1 MILVIDVGNTNIT
14 FGVYESKKLVTTFR
28 MTSRTMRTSDEY
40 GTEILA
46 MLQNNQIDRRKVG
59 GAIIASVVPKVMH
72 ALIGAVVRYLH
83 TEPLIVGSG
92 IKTGIKITS
101 ENPKEIGP
109 DRIVDLYA
117 QQMILLN
124 LELFLLT
131 LRREREEKADDS
143 KRFELTEET
152 AHLKS
157 SRLIQVV
164 HYMQEHVQEQIDM
177 NTLCDVFYMSRSTL
191 QHLFHKEFGCG
202 PMEYFSRMKI
212 RRAREMMREENCNIT
227 EIAAR
232 LSYGSVQYFSRQFK
246 KEMGMSPME
255 YLSSVKGITQ
265 ALR

>member
-1 MILVIDVGNTNIT
+1 
-14 FGVYESKKLVTTFR
+14 
-28 MTSRTMRTSDEY
+28 
-40 GTEILA
+40 
-46 MLQNNQIDRRKVG
+46 
-59 GAIIASVVPKVMH
+59 
-72 ALIGAVVRYLH
+72 
-83 TEPLIVGSG
+83 
-92 IKTGIKITS
+92 
-101 ENPKEIGP
+101 
-109 DRIVDLYA
+109 
-117 QQMILLN
+117 MILLN

-232 LSYGSVQYFSRQFK
+232 LSMDRYNIFPDSLK
-246 KEMGMSPME
+246 KKWDVSKE

>member
-1 MILVIDVGNTNIT
+1 M
-14 FGVYESKKLVTTFR
+14 
-28 MTSRTMRTSDEY
+28 
-40 GTEILA
+40 
-46 MLQNNQIDRRKVG
+46 
-59 GAIIASVVPKVMH
+59 
-72 ALIGAVVRYLH
+72 
-83 TEPLIVGSG
+83 
-92 IKTGIKITS
+92 
-101 ENPKEIGP
+101 
-109 DRIVDLYA
+109 YA

-143 KRFELTEET
+143 KRFELTEEI

-177 NTLCDVFYMSRSTL
+177 NTLCDVFYMSRSAL

>member
-1 MILVIDVGNTNIT
+1 
-14 FGVYESKKLVTTFR
+14 
-28 MTSRTMRTSDEY
+28 
-40 GTEILA
+40 
-46 MLQNNQIDRRKVG
+46 
-59 GAIIASVVPKVMH
+59 
-72 ALIGAVVRYLH
+72 
-83 TEPLIVGSG
+83 
-92 IKTGIKITS
+92 
-101 ENPKEIGP
+101 
-109 DRIVDLYA
+109 
-117 QQMILLN
+117 MILLN

-164 HYMQEHVQEQIDM
+164 HY
-177 NTLCDVFYMSRSTL
+177 TLCDVFYMSRSTL

>member
-1 MILVIDVGNTNIT
+1 MKAERMDFWEFLYVDKGNILVRAADD
-14 FGVYESKKLVTTFR
+14 FAES
-28 MTSRTMRTSDEY
+28 
-40 GTEILA
+40 
-46 MLQNNQIDRRKVG
+46 
-59 GAIIASVVPKVMH
+59 
-72 ALIGAVVRYLH
+72 GAVFA
-83 TEPLIVGSG
+83 
-92 IKTGIKITS
+92 
-101 ENPKEIGP
+101 
-109 DRIVDLYA
+109 DAA
-117 QQMILLN
+117 QGAG
-124 LELFLLT
+124 
-131 LRREREEKADDS
+131 RKADDS

>member
-1 MILVIDVGNTNIT
+1 M
-14 FGVYESKKLVTTFR
+14 
-28 MTSRTMRTSDEY
+28 
-40 GTEILA
+40 
-46 MLQNNQIDRRKVG
+46 
-59 GAIIASVVPKVMH
+59 
-72 ALIGAVVRYLH
+72 
-83 TEPLIVGSG
+83 
-92 IKTGIKITS
+92 
-101 ENPKEIGP
+101 
-109 DRIVDLYA
+109 YA

-202 PMEYFSRMKI
+202 PIGIFQQNEDPTCTGNDAGRKLQHH
-212 RRAREMMREENCNIT
+212 RNCCT
-227 EIAAR
+227 
-232 LSYGSVQYFSRQFK
+232 SVLWIGTIFFQT
-246 KEMGMSPME
+246 
-255 YLSSVKGITQ
+255 V
-265 ALR
+265 

>member
-1 MILVIDVGNTNIT
+1 M
-14 FGVYESKKLVTTFR
+14 
-28 MTSRTMRTSDEY
+28 
-40 GTEILA
+40 
-46 MLQNNQIDRRKVG
+46 
-59 GAIIASVVPKVMH
+59 
-72 ALIGAVVRYLH
+72 
-83 TEPLIVGSG
+83 
-92 IKTGIKITS
+92 
-101 ENPKEIGP
+101 
-109 DRIVDLYA
+109 YA

-164 HYMQEHVQEQIDM
+164 HYMQEHVQEQNNM
-177 NTLCDVFYMSRSTL
+177 KTLCQVFYLSRETL
-191 QHLFHKEFGCG
+191 HQVFNKYYGSE

>member
-1 MILVIDVGNTNIT
+1 M
-14 FGVYESKKLVTTFR
+14 
-28 MTSRTMRTSDEY
+28 
-40 GTEILA
+40 
-46 MLQNNQIDRRKVG
+46 
-59 GAIIASVVPKVMH
+59 
-72 ALIGAVVRYLH
+72 
-83 TEPLIVGSG
+83 
-92 IKTGIKITS
+92 
-101 ENPKEIGP
+101 
-109 DRIVDLYA
+109 YA

-202 PMEYFSRMKI
+202 PMGYFSRMKI

>member
-109 DRIVDLYA
+109 DRIVDVVAAYEKYGGA
-117 QQMILLN
+117 CAGSGFWN
-124 LELFLLT
+124 GDD
-131 LRREREEKADDS
+131 LRPRYRG
-143 KRFELTEET
+143 R
-152 AHLKS
+152 
-157 SRLIQVV
+157 
-164 HYMQEHVQEQIDM
+164 
-177 NTLCDVFYMSRSTL
+177 
-191 QHLFHKEFGCG
+191 
-202 PMEYFSRMKI
+202 KI
-212 RRAREMMREENCNIT
+212 RCRHHRTRHSNFCKGAVGG
-227 EIAAR
+227 
-232 LSYGSVQYFSRQFK
+232 YGAPA
-246 KEMGMSPME
+246 G
-255 YLSSVKGITQ
+255 G
-265 ALR
+265 

>member
-1 MILVIDVGNTNIT
+1 M
-14 FGVYESKKLVTTFR
+14 
-28 MTSRTMRTSDEY
+28 
-40 GTEILA
+40 
-46 MLQNNQIDRRKVG
+46 
-59 GAIIASVVPKVMH
+59 
-72 ALIGAVVRYLH
+72 
-83 TEPLIVGSG
+83 
-92 IKTGIKITS
+92 
-101 ENPKEIGP
+101 
-109 DRIVDLYA
+109 
-117 QQMILLN
+117 
-124 LELFLLT
+124 LT

-232 LSYGSVQYFSRQFK
+232 LSYGSAAYRQVLADNY
-246 KEMGMSPME
+246 KEAAFTGNT
-255 YLSSVKGITQ
+255 VR
-265 ALR
+265 LRPYEVLIAEEA

>member
-1 MILVIDVGNTNIT
+1 MKAERMDFWEFLYVDKGNILV
-14 FGVYESKKLVTTFR
+14 R
-28 MTSRTMRTSDEY
+28 
-40 GTEILA
+40 A
-46 MLQNNQIDRRKVG
+46 
-59 GAIIASVVPKVMH
+59 
-72 ALIGAVVRYLH
+72 
-83 TEPLIVGSG
+83 
-92 IKTGIKITS
+92 
-101 ENPKEIGP
+101 
-109 DRIVDLYA
+109 
-117 QQMILLN
+117 
-124 LELFLLT
+124 
-131 LRREREEKADDS
+131 ADDFAES
-143 KRFELTEET
+143 GASDVYKRQRFELTEET

-157 SRLIQVV
+157 SRLIRVV

-246 KEMGMSPME
+246 KETGMSPME

>member
-1 MILVIDVGNTNIT
+1 M
-14 FGVYESKKLVTTFR
+14 
-28 MTSRTMRTSDEY
+28 
-40 GTEILA
+40 
-46 MLQNNQIDRRKVG
+46 
-59 GAIIASVVPKVMH
+59 
-72 ALIGAVVRYLH
+72 
-83 TEPLIVGSG
+83 
-92 IKTGIKITS
+92 
-101 ENPKEIGP
+101 
-109 DRIVDLYA
+109 YA

-246 KEMGMSPME
+246 KETGMSFTT
-255 YLSSVKGITQ
+255 YLTDVRVEQAKRLLKETSIGIAEIARMVGYNDAKHFSKLFTKTVGIKPVEF
-265 ALR
+265 RKFHS